1 MPVTEAEPLPAVRGS
16 RNDSVRRENLSAVVE
31 LVHRSGGL
39 SRATLTT
46 ATGLNRSTIA
56 ALVAELV
63 ELGIVVETTADP
75 TNRVGRPSPRVQ
87 PGEDPVTIAVN
98 PEVDAIELAVVG
110 LAGRVEHRVRHEM
123 DHPATPDEV
132 AQIVAERIE
141 GLRDA
146 IGSRR
151 MIGVGLAVPGVVRA
165 RDGLVRWA
173 PHLDWTDAPLTS
185 LVESATGLPAWVGND
200 ASLGALAEHR
210 FGAGR
215 GVDDLVYLN
224 GGASG
229 IGGGVIVD
237 GHPLAGAGGY
247 AGEFGQNRPGV
258 GDPADRV
265 TADGTLE
272 DEVSRARLLDV
283 LGLRAA
289 DEATLT
295 AALRSATGRQV
306 VDEVARQ
313 RRILAVALSNA
324 INVLNP
330 SLVVLGGFLTDLRG
344 FDPEAFDTTVGG
356 QVVAAAWADTRI
368 MPARLGADRLLI
380 GAAELAFA
388 PLVADPAGSRQ

>member
-1 MPVTEAEPLPAVRGS
+1 MAVTEAEPLLARGS
-16 RNDSVRRENLSAVVE
+16 RNDSVRRENLSTVVE

-39 SRATLTT
+39 SRSTLTT

-63 ELGIVVETTADP
+63 ELGIVVETSADP

-87 PGEDPVTIAVN
+87 PGASPVTIAVN
-98 PEVDAIELAVVG
+98 PEVDAITLAVVG
-110 LAGRVEHRVRHEM
+110 LSARVEHRVRHEM
-123 DHPATPDEV
+123 DHPASADEV
-132 AQIVAERIE
+132 AHIIA
-141 GLRDA
+141 GLIA
-146 IGSRR
+146 GLGHILGHRR
-151 MIGVGLAVPGVVRA
+151 VVGIGLAVPGMVRS

-173 PHLDWTDAPLTS
+173 PHLAWADAPIAA
-185 LVESATGLPAWVGND
+185 LVEQATGLPAWVDND

-229 IGGGVIVD
+229 IGGGVII
-237 GHPLAGAGGY
+237 GGRPLAGASGY

-258 GDPADRV
+258 ANPADRV

-272 DEVSRARLLDV
+272 DEVSRARLLHA
-283 LGLRAA
+283 LGLHGA

-295 AALRSATGRQV
+295 SALRGASSPAVR
-306 VDEVARQ
+306 DEVERQ

-324 INVLNP
+324 VNVLNP
-330 SLVVLGGFLTDLRG
+330 SLVVLGGFLTDLR
-344 FDPEAFDTTVGG
+344 DADSAAFDDRVGS
-356 QVVAAAWADTRI
+356 QVVSAAWADVRI
-368 MPARLGADRLLI
+368 LSAELGADRLLI